1 MEEITKNPGFQH
13 LSEDISK
20 LLDNQSLMNCR
31 LVNSS
36 WKKILDKPKFLLKKF
51 NSEEKLWRIP
61 NDVQRSWKMLAY
73 ELNDTDDDFNP
84 KFKDENKLKGWEILA
99 QELIGN
105 DHVSR
110 EFVLIL
116 MKMYQILGF
125 QPPLEI
131 VIKLG
136 NAKKFTKLIRFILE
150 HVDIHSNVT
159 INLENAKR
167 FTTLIKFI
175 LEHENINSNIRI
187 SLDPNRDA
195 TCIPGA
201 TPIHLAA
208 YYGLPGTIKKLLKKY
223 DSPDIKT
230 TFGGTPLYCGAFNGQ
245 LEIVKLLTGLTFT
258 PNSPDN
264 HGRTPLNQAVLLGY
278 SEIVK
283 FMVSKVE
290 FLENQP
296 DPINLIKEAISI
308 NHIEIVKILIS
319 KLENPFAPD
328 QSGNT
333 IIHTAIDVGLK
344 WGSME
349 IFKFLASMVED
360 PNAPN
365 VNGDTPLK
373 KAFRNK
379 DRKMFEIIFA
389 IVNKSSSHI
398 QMQEDINQH
407 QKMSTPPQQPNYNDL
422 IMNLD
427 YFGRMILWILF
438 IFLIILIYLSL
449 IIYVLYHYYFKKMI
463 F

>member
-51 NSEEKLWRIP
+51 NSEKKLWRIR
-61 NDVQRSWKMLAY
+61 NDVQRSWKMLAN

-84 KFKDENKLKGWEILA
+84 KFKDENKLKDWEILE

-105 DHVSR
+105 DQVSR

-150 HVDIHSNVT
+150 HVDINSNVT
-159 INLENAKR
+159 IKLENAKR
-167 FTTLIKFI
+167 FTTYIKFL
-175 LEHENINSNIRI
+175 LEHENINSNISDITI
-187 SLDPNRDA
+187 SLDPNGDA
-195 TCIPGA
+195 KSIPGA

-223 DSPDIKT
+223 DSPDVKT
-230 TFGGTPLYCGAFNGQ
+230 TLGGTPLYCAAFNGH

-258 PNSPDN
+258 PNSPD
-264 HGRTPLNQAVLLGY
+264 HLGYTPLDVAVLSGY
-278 SEIVK
+278 TEIVK

-290 FLENQP
+290 FLADQP
-296 DPINLIKEAISI
+296 DPINLIEEAISI

-333 IIHTAIDVGLK
+333 IIHTAIDEGLK

-349 IFKFLASMVED
+349 IFKLLASMVDD

-365 VNGDTPLK
+365 ANGDTPLK

-398 QMQEDINQH
+398 PIQEDINQH
-407 QKMSTPPQQPNYNDL
+407 QKKMPTPPQQPQYNNF
-422 IMNLD
+422 MNNFMNNL
-427 YFGRMILWILF
+427 
-438 IFLIILIYLSL
+438 LIILDAFLSSL
-449 IIYVLYHYYFKKMI
+449 MHK
-463 F
+463 

>member
-51 NSEEKLWRIP
+51 NSEKKLWRIR
-61 NDVQRSWKMLAY
+61 NDVQRSWKMLAN

-84 KFKDENKLKGWEILA
+84 KFKDENKLKDWEILE

-105 DHVSR
+105 DQVSR

-136 NAKKFTKLIRFILE
+136 NVKKFTKLIRFILE
-150 HVDIHSNVT
+150 HVDINSNVT
-159 INLENAKR
+159 IKLENAKR
-167 FTTLIKFI
+167 FTTYIKFL
-175 LEHENINSNIRI
+175 LEHENINSNISDITI
-187 SLDPNRDA
+187 SLDPNGDA
-195 TCIPGA
+195 KSIPGA

-230 TFGGTPLYCGAFNGQ
+230 TLGGTPLYCAAFNGH

-258 PNSPDN
+258 PNSPD
-264 HGRTPLNQAVLLGY
+264 HLGYTPLDVAVLSGY
-278 SEIVK
+278 TEIVK

-290 FLENQP
+290 FLADQP
-296 DPINLIKEAISI
+296 DPINLIEEAISI

-319 KLENPFAPD
+319 KIENPFAPD

-333 IIHTAIDVGLK
+333 IIHTAIDEGLK

-349 IFKFLASMVED
+349 IFKLLASMVDD

-365 VNGDTPLK
+365 ANGDTPLK

-389 IVNKSSSHI
+389 IVNKSSSYI
-398 QMQEDINQH
+398 PIQEDINQH
-407 QKMSTPPQQPNYNDL
+407 QKKMPTPPQQPQYNNF
-422 IMNLD
+422 MNNFMNNL
-427 YFGRMILWILF
+427 
-438 IFLIILIYLSL
+438 LIILDAFLSSL
-449 IIYVLYHYYFKKMI
+449 MHK
-463 F
+463 